1 LCLVL
6 RFSDIYLIIV
16 IKIVADLYLA
26 ANLERY
32 ESSYGYEVDINLVLE
47 KYPLVKLIYE
57 RVNNNQRL
65 KAYKAKRP
73 VTSF

>member
-1 LCLVL
+1 MY
-6 RFSDIYLIIV
+6 FYLIIV
-16 IKIVADLYLA
+16 LKIVADLYLA

-32 ESSYGYEVDINLVLE
+32 ESSYGYKIDINLVLD